1 MSRILVYE
9 SRLGCEEC
17 RSQLE
22 KEGREIILCRD
33 REGLVDS
40 LLERRPDAVV
50 YVLGE
55 LAADLT
61 VLSLLRRSGPTLP
74 IIVIGGSSNLVARRS
89 VQDLKPTYF
98 GVLPLEPM
106 ELQDAVQGALDSR
119 IRWSR

>member
-9 SRLGCEEC
+9 SRTGCEEC
-17 RSQLE
+17 RSLLE

-33 REGLVDS
+33 REALVNA

-55 LAADLT
+55 LTADLT
-61 VLSLLRRSGPTLP
+61 ALSLLRRSGPTLP
-74 IIVIGGSSNLVARRS
+74 IIVLGGSSSLDARRC

-106 ELQDAVQGALDSR
+106 ELRDAVQGALDSR